1 MARKRHEA
9 SERNVGEEGTI
20 APGRGGAPAAG
31 GDSPAEPDAEAELAT
46 RPVVETPGEQV
57 EEGMQGQTAAT
68 EFGADEADHLQSELQ
83 ALTDRHVRLAAEFD
97 NYRKRSERERSETW
111 SRAQADLVRRML
123 DVLDDLERVTS
134 HDPGATS
141 AEVLLEGVGLVQ
153 RKLAR
158 MLEDLGLVA
167 FDPTDQPFDP
177 ATMEA
182 VLVAAPNDGEAED
195 TVAQVFQKGYT
206 FKEQLV
212 RPARVVVR
220 KHG

>member
-1 MARKRHEA
+1 MTKKRHEA
-9 SERNVGEEGTI
+9 SERNVGKEGTI
-20 APGRGGAPAAG
+20 APGHRGAPVAG
-31 GDSPAEPDAEAELAT
+31 GDSPGEHDGEPELTTQPVAEKPGDQIEEEA
-46 RPVVETPGEQV
+46 
-57 EEGMQGQTAAT
+57 QGQTV
-68 EFGADEADHLQSELQ
+68 ESQFGADEADYLQSELE

-134 HDPGATS
+134 HDPGAAS
-141 AEVLLEGVGLVQ
+141 ADVLLEGVGLVQ
-153 RKLAR
+153 RKLRR
-158 MLEDLGLVA
+158 MLEDIGLAA
-167 FDPTDQPFDP
+167 FDPLDEPFDP
-177 ATMEA
+177 AIMEA
-182 VLVAAPNDGEAED
+182 VMVAAPNDGETED

-206 FKEQLV
+206 FKDQLV